1 MPLLILSNTCMYV
14 CFQTLSNLI
23 KASEKN
29 PLWPLENSHGRPFSA
44 ILNLLKSCWLWT
56 TCNLSH
62 PVVTDIL
69 LGLGLHRQ
77 QPLAAISLAAYT
89 PPRKV
94 DLIVKAFESSA
105 FSLGLWRRW
114 CDGRR
119 ISWQDERIGKLRESW
134 CFWYSNMVCLCSSF
148 WTGRLVSCCW
158 WE

>member
-1 MPLLILSNTCMYV
+1 MFLSLKMFKIVLITVMLLHSTTYIY
-14 CFQTLSNLI
+14 FQTLSNLI
-23 KASEKN
+23 EPSQKIRYG
-29 PLWPLENSHGRPFSA
+29 LWETHTDGLSLL
-44 ILNLLKSCWLWT
+44 LNFLKSCRLWT
-56 TCNLSH
+56 ACNLSH

-77 QPLAAISLAAYT
+77 RPLATISLAAHT

-119 ISWQDERIGKLRESW
+119 IS
-134 CFWYSNMVCLCSSF
+134 
-148 WTGRLVSCCW
+148 
-158 WE
+158 